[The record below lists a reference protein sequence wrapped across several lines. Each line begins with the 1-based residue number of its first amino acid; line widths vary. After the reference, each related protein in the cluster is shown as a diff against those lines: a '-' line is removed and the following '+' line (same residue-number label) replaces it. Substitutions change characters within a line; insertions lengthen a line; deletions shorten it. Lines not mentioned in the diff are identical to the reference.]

1 MKEGFDMNGMLRRE
15 SLRGLLA
22 VLAFSPSQ
30 IVYAAAG
37 IEGKLTQAMTVL
49 QTILMSLVVV
59 VGICVALFVI
69 IKRMPSADDPHEK
82 NEVFKS
88 VARICIMVALAAAMV
103 WVVPWVYGLFT

>member
-1 MKEGFDMNGMLRRE
+1 MKSMLRRVSFS
-15 SLRGLLA
+15 SLI
-22 VLAFSPSQ
+22 VFVAFSSSN

-37 IEGKLTQAMTVL
+37 IQGKLTQAMTVL